1 VGKRHLETAI
11 AQTDAQVTVE
21 WAPYFLRSNI
31 PENGVPKPGGP
42 GRHQVGQ
49 RLRDAG
55 QPVGI
60 DFTGLTDRFPNTMKA
75 HCLLTYALESGGPQ
89 VQNQLQEVLFRHYF
103 TDGKYPDVKNLVEA
117 AQEVGLPA
125 DDAKRALEEGQFEA
139 QVRREVSQVSGAVT
153 GVPYFIINGKPA
165 FSGAQGP
172 DAFARAFQRA

>member
-1 VGKRHLETAI
+1 MG
-11 AQTDAQVTVE
+11 
-21 WAPYFLRSNI
+21 
-31 PENGVPKPGGP
+31 
-42 GRHQVGQ
+42 
-49 RLRDAG
+49 G

-103 TDGKYPDVKNLVEA
+103 TDGKYPDVKNL
-117 AQEVGLPA
+117 
-125 DDAKRALEEGQFEA
+125 FEA

-172 DAFARAFQRA
+172 DVFARAFQRA